1 MNKAH
6 SCCVE
11 CCHNLCTLLVQYLCP
26 ALPSGANITVVQ
38 DPEPVAVGQSVTLTC
53 NVTTVQKIK
62 ALNWTVG
69 GKLLHPED
77 EGVVDLLQPALG
89 QLNVSNVSQLTLSV
103 KDENG
108 DKWPKTVQCRVV
120 LEPEQNVSKTY
131 NVTVKAT
138 GKSLVHE
145 PCRQRSLLLT

>member
-38 DPEPVAVGQSVTLTC
+38 DPEPVAVGQNVTLTC
-53 NVTTVQKIK
+53 NATAVQKIK
-62 ALNWTVG
+62 ALNWTVDD
-69 GKLLHPED
+69 KLLHPAD
-77 EGVVDLLQPALG
+77 KGVVDLLQPALG
-89 QLNVSNVSQLTLSV
+89 ELSVSSVLTLSV
-103 KDENG
+103 KSENG
-108 DKWPKTVQCRVV
+108 DQWPETVQCMVV
-120 LEPEQNVSKTY
+120 LELEQNVSETY

-145 PCRQRSLLLT
+145 PCRQRSLLLIQV

>member
-1 MNKAH
+1 MNQSH

-38 DPEPVAVGQSVTLTC
+38 DPEPVTVGQNVTLTC
-53 NVTTVQKIK
+53 NATAVQKIK
-62 ALNWTVG
+62 ALNWTVDD
-69 GKLLHPED
+69 KLLHPAD
-77 EGVVDLLQPALG
+77 KGVVDLLQPALG
-89 QLNVSNVSQLTLSV
+89 ELSVSSVLTLSV
-103 KDENG
+103 KSENG
-108 DKWPKTVQCRVV
+108 DQWPETVQCMVV
-120 LEPEQNVSKTY
+120 LELEQNVSETY

-145 PCRQRSLLLT
+145 PRRQRSLLLIRV